1 MNPNYATRDM
11 MDASMEDSV
20 STFEGMM
27 EHHTDILPELM
38 SVTRSELFLEK
49 FQQLPEPDSEEG
61 SPHYRVRIEGVTA
74 AYNGFIAFVDKVLR
88 PKSATWPAMIWGSA
102 VFILQ
107 VIV

>member
-1 MNPNYATRDM
+1 
-11 MDASMEDSV
+11 MEDSV

-74 AYNGFIAFVDKVLR
+74 AYNEFIAFVDKVLR
-88 PKSATWPAMIWGSA
+88 PESATWPAMIWGSA